1 MVKKCVKDDVR
12 TQLDGELKIDSHVI
26 AILIVMKCFT
36 IVVQIISTIV
46 VQIILRLSETKRN
59 IQEEIRLG
67 MY

>member
-36 IVVQIISTIV
+36 IVVQII
-46 VQIILRLSETKRN
+46 LRLSETKRN